1 MPCHCLA
8 AQTLLSS
15 CLAGLPNVW
24 GCNLSVQLPGCL
36 ATEICGSVTSGC
48 ICAPCRDAQL
58 LNAGAEIGLG
68 FLTVLK
74 LFTRDRNFIL
84 PFLVWCVCTVS

>member
-1 MPCHCLA
+1 VSSRLPEHLWDFDSP
-8 AQTLLSS
+8 AQ
-15 CLAGLPNVW
+15 
-24 GCNLSVQLPGCL
+24 QPGCRG
-36 ATEICGSVTSGC
+36 TCGSITSGC

-68 FLTVLK
+68 FLTVVK

-84 PFLVWCVCTVS
+84 PFLVWCVCSVSKREGLLVAIHCT